1 MRTLFIAVAFL
12 VSIPETTAC
21 DVCGCSAA
29 GNYFGILPGFHRNF
43 VGLRWASETSHTAL
57 SPDAL
62 KHGQIHSVEQFNTLD
77 LWARLY
83 VAPRW
88 QLLLTAPYRESRQ
101 TEGGRTTRVR
111 GLGDV
116 SVYSSYLLLDGADS
130 SRSVWNHTL
139 NIGGGVKL
147 PTGRQGQLAADGALA
162 HPNLQTGTGSTD
174 FLATLAYIVRRN
186 GWGGAADLQA
196 RLTTANARH
205 YRFGNRLSG
214 SVKFFYWSGT
224 GAISL
229 LPHTG
234 IFFDAAAADTDR
246 DNPIEGSAGITG
258 YGILGLDVYTG
269 RFAAGLSFQPPLW
282 QSRGTVQP
290 RSRWTISVNYIF

>member
-1 MRTLFIAVAFL
+1 MRTLFLAVAFL
-12 VSIPETTAC
+12 ACLSEMAAC

-43 VGLRWASETSHTAL
+43 VGLRWTTESSRTAL

-62 KHGQIHSVEQFNTLD
+62 RRGQIHSMEQFNTLD
-77 LWARLY
+77 IWARMY

-88 QLLLTAPYRESRQ
+88 QLLLTVPYRNSRQ
-101 TEGGRTTRVR
+101 TESGRTTQVN
-111 GLGDV
+111 GLGDI
-116 SVYSSYLLLDGADS
+116 SVYSSYLLLDGAES
-130 SRSVWNHTL
+130 SQSAWNHTL

-147 PTGRQGQLAADGALA
+147 PTGRQDKIAADGSRA

-174 FLATLAYIVRRN
+174 ILATLAYVIRRN

-214 SVKFFYWSGT
+214 SIKFFYWSNP
-224 GAISL
+224 GAVSL
-229 LPHTG
+229 LPHVG
-234 IFFDAAAADTDR
+234 LFVDAAASDTDR
-246 DNPIEGSAGITG
+246 GDPIDGSAGITG
-258 YGILGLDVYTG
+258 YGIVGLDVYAG
-269 RFAAGLSFQPPLW
+269 RFSTGLSFQPPLW

-290 RSRWTISVNYIF
+290 RNRWTISVNYIF